1 MKKLPIYIS
10 LLLLIT
16 CSKDNPD
23 TIDNSTPDT
32 ILPKY
37 TLTANAG
44 DGGSVSGGGTFAS
57 GTQVSLTAT
66 PTSGYSFSGWS
77 NGTTANPLTVT
88 LNSNTSITANFEVLI
103 NSYTLTV
110 VSTDGGSATGA
121 GEYNEGTEVTLTA
134 TASEGYRFTGWSD
147 GSTEESITITLS
159 EDTALTANFE
169 LIVIYNLI
177 LESVTGGSVTGAGEY
192 NEGTEVTI
200 TAIPDDGYEFTEWSD
215 GNTSISRT
223 LTINSDINIQALFD
237 IQIIIIQL
245 DQHYIS
251 QPSIVGFNDKV
262 TTHETTDYII
272 SKKGWLGIT
281 NEELHNGGNYGNRL
295 IEPGVAT
302 FLYKHILNTD
312 LNNDGLQDIVMGI
325 DRNPHTVSS
334 SQSGI
339 PFFSLINLGD
349 GTFEFSQQYF
359 SQDFQRSPMSMYRS
373 VVDDLNGDGKKDFIL
388 GMRNGPVVSLID
400 GGMNSGPAL
409 PLLALSSE
417 NGYFDNSSNLSGIYP
432 GTINE
437 NDCCDINGFPYFI
450 SDRGM
455 ALGDFDNDGDI
466 DFFITRKILLND
478 GNGNFSMSNE
488 QLSNNLI
495 PEFIDPPWS
504 NTYEAHTDDFNND
517 GFFDIV
523 IVPDSGYISR
533 NGGSGWIAIS
543 NGTSNFSEW
552 EKLQLPDP
560 IYLNNSKLNDLE
572 STDFDNDG
580 DIDLI
585 LATTRDNPYYV
596 GHGIQLLRN
605 DNGNQFVDVTNSK
618 IDNQSLFDQRH
629 GEGEL
634 IIKDFN
640 NDNKMDIIHLIAN
653 YGASTPGIQIY
664 ENNNGYFEIYDTDN
678 LLPKT
683 GWNHLKGYGQQ
694 EITPTIKR
702 AFPININNDGKL
714 DFISIQR
721 EVGEFP
727 KITTNVFYSII
738 SKN

>member
-1 MKKLPIYIS
+1 MKKLPIFIS
-10 LLLLIT
+10 LLFILT
-16 CSKDNPD
+16 CAKEDSQAPN
-23 TIDNSTPDT
+23 TPPT
-32 ILPKY
+32 QIVKQY
-37 TLTANAG
+37 TLTASAG

-504 NTYEAHTDDFNND
+504 NTYEAYSNDFNND

-552 EKLQLPDP
+552 EKLQLPES

-580 DIDLI
+580 YIDLI
-585 LATTRDNPYYV
+585 LATTRDNPYYI

-618 IDNQSLFDQRH
+618 IDNQSLFDQRP

-640 NDNKMDIIHLIAN
+640 NDNKMDIIHLIPDWD
-653 YGASTPGIQIY
+653 STPGIQIY
-664 ENNNGYFEIYDTDN
+664 KNNNGYFEIYDIDN

-694 EITPTIKR
+694 EITPSIKR

>member
-1 MKKLPIYIS
+1 MQ
-10 LLLLIT
+10 
-16 CSKDNPD
+16 
-23 TIDNSTPDT
+23 
-32 ILPKY
+32 
-37 TLTANAG
+37 
-44 DGGSVSGGGTFAS
+44 V
-57 GTQVSLTAT
+57 GTQVSVTAT

-504 NTYEAHTDDFNND
+504 NTYEAYSNDFNND

-552 EKLQLPDP
+552 EKLQLPES

-580 DIDLI
+580 YIDLI
-585 LATTRDNPYYV
+585 LATTRDNPYYI

-618 IDNQSLFDQRH
+618 IDNQSLFDQRP

-640 NDNKMDIIHLIAN
+640 NDNKMDIIHLIPDWD
-653 YGASTPGIQIY
+653 STPGIQIY
-664 ENNNGYFEIYDTDN
+664 KNNNGYFEIYDIDN

-694 EITPTIKR
+694 EITPSIKR

>member
-1 MKKLPIYIS
+1 MKKLFLCS
-10 LLLLIT
+10 CLLFILT
-16 CSKDNPD
+16 CAKEDSQAPN
-23 TIDNSTPDT
+23 TPPT
-32 ILPKY
+32 QIVKQY
-37 TLTANAG
+37 ALTASAG
-44 DGGSVSGGGTFAS
+44 DGGSVTGGGTFAS

-77 NGTTANPLTVT
+77 NGSTANPLTVT

-281 NEELHNGGNYGNRL
+281 NEEYHNGGNYGNRL

-359 SQDFQRSPMSMYRS
+359 SQDFQRTPMSMYRS

-504 NTYEAHTDDFNND
+504 NTYEAYSNDFNND

-552 EKLQLPDP
+552 EKLQLPES

-580 DIDLI
+580 YIDLI
-585 LATTRDNPYYV
+585 LATTRDNPYYL

-618 IDNQSLFDQRH
+618 IDNQSLFDQRP

-640 NDNKMDIIHLIAN
+640 NDNKMDIIHLIPDWD
-653 YGASTPGIQIY
+653 STPGIQIY
-664 ENNNGYFEIYDTDN
+664 KNNNGYFEIYDTDN

-683 GWNHLKGYGQQ
+683 GWNHLKGYGQR
-694 EITPTIKR
+694 EVTPTIKR

-738 SKN
+738 SKQ

>member
-1 MKKLPIYIS
+1 MKRLPIYLS
-10 LLLLIT
+10 LLFLLTCAKEDSQAPNNTPSNIT
-16 CSKDNPD
+16 PR
-23 TIDNSTPDT
+23 
-32 ILPKY
+32 Y
-37 TLTANAG
+37 TLTASAG
-44 DGGSVSGGGTFAS
+44 EGGSVSPTTGSFNS
-57 GTQVSLTAT
+57 GTQVSVTAT
-66 PTSGYSFSGWS
+66 PNSGYQFTSWS
-77 NGTTANPLTVT
+77 NGSTVNPLTVT

-504 NTYEAHTDDFNND
+504 NTYEAYSNDFNND

-552 EKLQLPDP
+552 EKLQLPES

-580 DIDLI
+580 YIDLI
-585 LATTRDNPYYV
+585 LATTRDNPYYI

-618 IDNQSLFDQRH
+618 IDNQSLFDQRP

-640 NDNKMDIIHLIAN
+640 NDNKMDIIHLIPDWD
-653 YGASTPGIQIY
+653 STPGIQIY
-664 ENNNGYFEIYDTDN
+664 KNNNGYFEIYDIDN

-694 EITPTIKR
+694 EITPSIKR

>member
-1 MKKLPIYIS
+1 MKKLPIYIC
-10 LLLLIT
+10 LLFVLTCAKEDSQDPGTTPSNIT
-16 CSKDNPD
+16 PR
-23 TIDNSTPDT
+23 
-32 ILPKY
+32 Y
-37 TLTANAG
+37 TLTASAG
-44 DGGSVSGGGTFAS
+44 DGGSVTGGGTFAS

-281 NEELHNGGNYGNRL
+281 NEEYHNGGNYGNRL

-504 NTYEAHTDDFNND
+504 NTYEAYSNDFNND

-552 EKLQLPDP
+552 EKLQLPES

-580 DIDLI
+580 YIDLI
-585 LATTRDNPYYV
+585 LATTRDNPYYI

-618 IDNQSLFDQRH
+618 IDNQSLFDQRP

-640 NDNKMDIIHLIAN
+640 NDNKMDIIHLIPDWD
-653 YGASTPGIQIY
+653 STPGIQIY
-664 ENNNGYFEIYDTDN
+664 KNNNGYFEIYDIDN

>member
-1 MKKLPIYIS
+1 MKKLPIFIS
-10 LLLLIT
+10 LLFILT
-16 CSKDNPD
+16 CAKEDSQAP
-23 TIDNSTPDT
+23 STPPT
-32 ILPKY
+32 QIVKQY
-37 TLTANAG
+37 TLTASAG

-504 NTYEAHTDDFNND
+504 NTYEAYSNDFNND

-552 EKLQLPDP
+552 EKLQLPES

-580 DIDLI
+580 YIDLI
-585 LATTRDNPYYV
+585 LATTRDNPYYI

-618 IDNQSLFDQRH
+618 IDNQSLFDQRP

-640 NDNKMDIIHLIAN
+640 NDNKMDIIHLIPDWD
-653 YGASTPGIQIY
+653 STPGIQIY
-664 ENNNGYFEIYDTDN
+664 KNNNGYFEIYDIDN

-694 EITPTIKR
+694 EITPSIKR

>member
-1 MKKLPIYIS
+1 MKKLALYIS

-32 ILPKY
+32 IIPKY
-37 TLTANAG
+37 TLIASAG
-44 DGGSVSGGGTFAS
+44 DGGSVTGGGTFSS
-57 GTQVSLTAT
+57 GTQVNVTAT
-66 PTSGYSFSGWS
+66 PNSGYSFSGWS

-504 NTYEAHTDDFNND
+504 NTYEAYSNDFNND

-552 EKLQLPDP
+552 EKLQLPES

-580 DIDLI
+580 YIDLI
-585 LATTRDNPYYV
+585 LATTRDNPYYI

-618 IDNQSLFDQRH
+618 IDNQSLFDQRP

-640 NDNKMDIIHLIAN
+640 NDNKMDIIHLIPDWD
-653 YGASTPGIQIY
+653 STPGIQIY
-664 ENNNGYFEIYDTDN
+664 KNNNGYFEIYDIDN

-694 EITPTIKR
+694 EITPSIKR

>member
-1 MKKLPIYIS
+1 MGLQ
-10 LLLLIT
+10 L
-16 CSKDNPD
+16 
-23 TIDNSTPDT
+23 
-32 ILPKY
+32 
-37 TLTANAG
+37 
-44 DGGSVSGGGTFAS
+44 
-57 GTQVSLTAT
+57 
-66 PTSGYSFSGWS
+66 
-77 NGTTANPLTVT
+77 NPLTVT

-134 TASEGYRFTGWSD
+134 TASEDYRFTGWSD

-504 NTYEAHTDDFNND
+504 NTYEAYSNDFNND

-552 EKLQLPDP
+552 EKLQLPES

-580 DIDLI
+580 YIDLI
-585 LATTRDNPYYV
+585 LATTRDNPYYI

-618 IDNQSLFDQRH
+618 IDNQSLFDQRP

-640 NDNKMDIIHLIAN
+640 NDNKMDIIHLIPDWD
-653 YGASTPGIQIY
+653 STPGIQIY
-664 ENNNGYFEIYDTDN
+664 KNNNGYFEIYDIDN

-694 EITPTIKR
+694 EITPSIKR

-738 SKN
+738 SKQLTNQKTTYIYKPTICFNLC

>member
-1 MKKLPIYIS
+1 M
-10 LLLLIT
+10 
-16 CSKDNPD
+16 
-23 TIDNSTPDT
+23 
-32 ILPKY
+32 
-37 TLTANAG
+37 
-44 DGGSVSGGGTFAS
+44 
-57 GTQVSLTAT
+57 
-66 PTSGYSFSGWS
+66 
-77 NGTTANPLTVT
+77 
-88 LNSNTSITANFEVLI
+88 I

-504 NTYEAHTDDFNND
+504 NTYEAYSNDFNND

-552 EKLQLPDP
+552 EKLQLPES

-580 DIDLI
+580 YIDLI
-585 LATTRDNPYYV
+585 LATTRDNPYYI

-618 IDNQSLFDQRH
+618 IDNQSLFDQRP

-640 NDNKMDIIHLIAN
+640 NDNKMDIIHLIPDWD
-653 YGASTPGIQIY
+653 STPGIQIY
-664 ENNNGYFEIYDTDN
+664 KNNNGYFEIYDIDN

-694 EITPTIKR
+694 ETTPSIKR

>member
-10 LLLLIT
+10 LLFVLT
-16 CSKDNPD
+16 CAKEDSQAPN
-23 TIDNSTPDT
+23 TPPT
-32 ILPKY
+32 QIVKQY
-37 TLTANAG
+37 ALTASAG
-44 DGGSVSGGGTFAS
+44 DGGSVTGGGTFAS

-66 PTSGYSFSGWS
+66 PSSGYSFSGWS
-77 NGTTANPLTVT
+77 NGSTTNPLTVT
-88 LNSNTSITANFEVLI
+88 LNSNTSITANFQVII

-110 VSTDGGSATGA
+110 SA
-121 GEYNEGTEVTLTA
+121 GE
-134 TASEGYRFTGWSD
+134 
-147 GSTEESITITLS
+147 
-159 EDTALTANFE
+159 
-169 LIVIYNLI
+169 
-177 LESVTGGSVTGAGEY
+177 GGSVSSEGGEY
-192 NEGTEVTI
+192 EEGTEVTI
-200 TAIPDDGYEFTEWSD
+200 TATTEEGYEFTEWSD
-215 GNTSISRT
+215 GNTLISRT
-223 LTINSDINIQALFD
+223 LTLNSNINIQALFD

-251 QPSIVGFNDKV
+251 QPSIVAFNDKV
-262 TTHETTDYII
+262 TTHETADYII

-281 NEELHNGGNYGNRL
+281 SEEYHNGGNYGNSP
-295 IEPGVAT
+295 IDPGVAT
-302 FLYKHILNTD
+302 FLYKHILNID
-312 LNNDGLQDIVMGI
+312 LNNDGLQDIIMGI
-325 DRNPHTVSS
+325 DRNPHTVPS

-349 GTFEFSQQYF
+349 GTFEFSQEYF
-359 SQDFQRSPMSMYRS
+359 SQDFQRTPMSMYRS

-388 GMRNGPVVSLID
+388 GLRSEPVVSKID
-400 GGMNSGPAL
+400 GGMNGGPGL

-432 GTINE
+432 GTTNE

-488 QLSNNLI
+488 QLTNNLI

-504 NTYEAHTDDFNND
+504 NTYEAYSNDFNND

-580 DIDLI
+580 YIDLI
-585 LATTRDNPYYV
+585 LATTRDNPYYL

-618 IDNQSLFDQRH
+618 IDNQSLFDQRA

-640 NDNKMDIIHLIAN
+640 NDNKMDIIHLIADWD
-653 YGASTPGIQIY
+653 STPGIQIY
-664 ENNNGYFEIYDTDN
+664 KNNNGYFEIYDTDN

-683 GWNHLKGYGQQ
+683 GWNHLKGYGQF
-694 EITPTIKR
+694 EVTPTIKR

-738 SKN
+738 SKQ

>member
-1 MKKLPIYIS
+1 MKNIYIYIT
-10 LLLLIT
+10 LLFVLT
-16 CSKDNPD
+16 CAKEDSQAPN
-23 TIDNSTPDT
+23 TPPT
-32 ILPKY
+32 QIVKQY
-37 TLTANAG
+37 TLPASAG

-66 PTSGYSFSGWS
+66 ATSGYSFSGWS
-77 NGTTANPLTVT
+77 NGSTANPLTVT
-88 LNSNTSITANFEVLI
+88 LNSNTSITANFQVI
-103 NSYTLTV
+103 VNSYILAA
-110 VSTDGGSATGA
+110 SA
-121 GEYNEGTEVTLTA
+121 
-134 TASEGYRFTGWSD
+134 
-147 GSTEESITITLS
+147 EE
-159 EDTALTANFE
+159 
-169 LIVIYNLI
+169 
-177 LESVTGGSVTGAGEY
+177 GGSVSTEGGEY
-192 NEGTEVTI
+192 EEGTEVTI

-223 LTINSDINIQALFD
+223 LTLNSNINIQALFD

-251 QPSIVGFNDKV
+251 QPSIVAFNDKV
-262 TTHETTDYII
+262 TTHETADYII

-281 NEELHNGGNYGNRL
+281 SEEYHNGGNYGNSP

-302 FLYKHILNTD
+302 FLYKHILNID
-312 LNNDGLQDIVMGI
+312 LNNDGLQDIIMGI
-325 DRNPHTVSS
+325 DRNPHTVPS

-349 GTFEFSQQYF
+349 GTFEFSQEYF
-359 SQDFQRSPMSMYRS
+359 SQDFQRTPMSMYRS

-388 GMRNGPVVSLID
+388 GMRSEPVVSLID
-400 GGMNSGPAL
+400 GGMNGGPGL

-432 GTINE
+432 GTTNE

-504 NTYEAHTDDFNND
+504 NTYEAYSNDFNND

-653 YGASTPGIQIY
+653 YSASTPGIQIY

-683 GWNHLKGYGQQ
+683 GWDHLKGYGQF
-694 EITPTIKR
+694 EVTPTIKR

-714 DFISIQR
+714 DFISIER
-721 EVGEFP
+721 EVGNDQNFP
-727 KITTNVFYSII
+727 NITTNVFYSII
-738 SKN
+738 SKQ

>member
-1 MKKLPIYIS
+1 MKKLPIFIS
-10 LLLLIT
+10 LLFILTCAKEDSQDPGTTPSNIT
-16 CSKDNPD
+16 PRYN
-23 TIDNSTPDT
+23 
-32 ILPKY
+32 
-37 TLTANAG
+37 LTASAG
-44 DGGSVSGGGTFAS
+44 EGGSVSPTTGSFNA
-57 GTQVSLTAT
+57 GTQVSVTAT

-504 NTYEAHTDDFNND
+504 NTYEAYSNDFNND

-552 EKLQLPDP
+552 EKLQLPES

-580 DIDLI
+580 YIDLI
-585 LATTRDNPYYV
+585 LATTRDNPYYI

-618 IDNQSLFDQRH
+618 IDNQSLFDQRP

-640 NDNKMDIIHLIAN
+640 NDNKMDIIHLIPDWD
-653 YGASTPGIQIY
+653 STPGIQIY
-664 ENNNGYFEIYDTDN
+664 KNNNGYFEIYDIDN

-694 EITPTIKR
+694 EITPSIKR